1 VIALLTY
8 FACLFYL
15 IIDVGHPS
23 GGQAYMAGSIPS
35 NATCSFLLQ
44 AGDELNGQC
53 SDGNTVP
60 TGDDVGD
67 PDEQHELTDE

>member
-1 VIALLTY
+1 
-8 FACLFYL
+8 
-15 IIDVGHPS
+15 
-23 GGQAYMAGSIPS
+23 MAGSIPS

-67 PDEQHELTDE
+67 PDEQHELTDEQYRVPRVSGQSGRQSGPQIEFKILAVA